1 MKKLFVLLIFCLFIP
16 LTSVAQ
22 LTEVEVIADIEKSNS
37 PRCDLSDKSMVASVE
52 SVLRSNQI
60 KIRKNSPVVVYLRVI
75 SHKVSSDFCAV
86 TINLK
91 VFYFSNAPSPINPKP
106 SSAITVLCERDGL
119 NVNQLSNIQSVVNS
133 NFRSQ
138 MEVCISEIEKM

>member
-1 MKKLFVLLIFCLFIP
+1 MKILYGLLIFCLFIP
-16 LTSVAQ
+16 LTLAAQ
-22 LTEVEVIADIEKSNS
+22 LAEVEVIADIEKSNS

-52 SVLRSNQI
+52 SVLRTNHI
-60 KIRKNSPVVVYLRVI
+60 KLRKSSPVVVYLRVI
-75 SHKVSSDFCAV
+75 SHKISSDFCAV

-91 VFYFSNAPSPINPKP
+91 VFYFSNAPSPISPKP

-119 NVNQLSNIQSVVNS
+119 NVNALSNIQSVVNS

-138 MEVCISEIEKM
+138 MEVCISELEKI